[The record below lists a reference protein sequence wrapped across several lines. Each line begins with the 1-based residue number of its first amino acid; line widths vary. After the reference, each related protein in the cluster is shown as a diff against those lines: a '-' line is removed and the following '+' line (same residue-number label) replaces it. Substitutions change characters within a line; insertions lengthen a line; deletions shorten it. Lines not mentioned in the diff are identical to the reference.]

1 MRHFR
6 KNIFSR
12 KEERKDTWGRSA
24 EAVPCKGSHRGYG
37 YKELWKGG
45 NLDVPEWGGIS
56 REMRLELKLG
66 TSTGKECTHGVLGK
80 MDERTSEMKGREIE
94 S

>member
-1 MRHFR
+1 MRQFR
-6 KNIFSR
+6 KTFFSR
-12 KEERKDTWGRSA
+12 KEERKGTWGGSA
-24 EAVPCKGSHRGYG
+24 EAVPRRGSHSGYG

-45 NLDVPEWGGIS
+45 NLDVPEWGGIG

-80 MDERTSEMKGREIE
+80 MDERMSEMKGREIE